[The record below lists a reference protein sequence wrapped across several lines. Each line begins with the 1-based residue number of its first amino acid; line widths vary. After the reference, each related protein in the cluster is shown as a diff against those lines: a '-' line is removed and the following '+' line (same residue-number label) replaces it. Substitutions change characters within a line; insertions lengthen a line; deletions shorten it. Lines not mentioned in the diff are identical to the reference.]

1 MPNTKTVYSLRADRD
16 YIAKVQAASLSPKPF
31 GLKATNGLFGSG
43 EWWQNIETGV
53 IPLIR
58 FSGTITRLLRTGMHN
73 ESESFE
79 MLSADGKNFQYDCV
93 AADRKDRKLYQVGSR
108 VELSFVRQE
117 LKQPVLTTTGEVRD
131 THSRSLVEIKIDVA

>member
-1 MPNTKTVYSLRADRD
+1 MKIVYSLRDDRD

-31 GLKATNGLFGSG
+31 GLKATDGLFGS
-43 EWWQNIETGV
+43 EQWWRNIEAGI

-58 FSGTITRLLRTGMHN
+58 FSGTITRLVRTGMHN

-79 MLSADGKNFQYDCV
+79 MLTPDGTSFKYDCI
-93 AADRKDRKLYQVGSR
+93 AADRRDRKLYRVGSR

-117 LKQPVLTTTGEVRD
+117 LKQPVMTTTGEVHD
-131 THSRSLVEIKIDVA
+131 THSRSLIEIRIDAA